1 MAFRPLAIVVEGEGE
16 GGDDLALEK
25 VVAPWGNHGRCMVL
39 MPGWCN
45 PEGSPQERSGEF
57 LRFRGL
63 GYGVMGRGYAS
74 LSVIGLWDFSGVM
87 CGTCGWRGRRDAGCV
102 GTPGWAAGIPDGGAG
117 CGAWWS

>member
-1 MAFRPLAIVVEGEGE
+1 LAIRVEGEGE

-25 VVAPWGNHGRCMVL
+25 VVAPWGNHGWCIVRVL
-39 MPGWCN
+39 GWCN

-74 LSVIGLWDFSGVM
+74 LSVIGLRVSSGVV
-87 CGTCGWRGRRDAGCV
+87 CGTCGWWWWNAGCV
-102 GTPGWAAGIPDGGAG
+102 GSPGWAAWIPDGGAG
-117 CGAWWS
+117 CGAWRA